1 VWCMHRRPHRRPDGA
16 DPSPSNDACLCP
28 CTQPHTSPPPIQ
40 WAGRSSLSTYRSA
53 GPGLRHPP
61 TIGTPAVVAVAWHVA
76 AAAAVVVL
84 RPSSHVRRR
93 RRHGSVCVE
102 RGAWVS
108 ELETGTLCER
118 VENIIDRSL
127 QVSSEVNRFLLCHA
141 AVCVA
146 WGGCVSALA
155 ASLRLNHGQHRLKK
169 ESTQLNSTQPRWTHA
184 PF

>member
-1 VWCMHRRPHRRPDGA
+1 MWCMHRRPHRRLDGA

-53 GPGLRHPP
+53 GPGLRHTP

-108 ELETGTLCER
+108 ELETLCER

-127 QVSSEVNRFLLCHA
+127 QVNRFFVFFFGLRRVEGFASQSCDRAKRSVSFCLCSQPQSKGKQKHMP
-141 AVCVA
+141 
-146 WGGCVSALA
+146 WPALF
-155 ASLRLNHGQHRLKK
+155 
-169 ESTQLNSTQPRWTHA
+169 